1 MLANAI
7 WGFGIWCEIR
17 ETKEKQLEANEEDST
32 RESKETVS
40 EEGGESD
47 VE

>member
-1 MLANAI
+1 MTNSEYSIALAI
-7 WGFGIWCEIR
+7 KR
-17 ETKEKQLEANEEDST
+17 TKEKQLEANEEDST

-40 EEGGESD
+40 EEGGELD